1 MAGIY
6 IHIPFCKSKCAYCA
20 FYSTA
25 DARLKNDFLSAL
37 EKELIIRKDYL
48 GGDKVETIYF
58 GGGTP
63 SILSSEEIDKILK
76 IIRLYFNVDNYS
88 EITLEANPDTVDAF
102 YLEKIRKAGV
112 NRLSIG
118 IQSFFDDDL
127 NYLSRRHNSEH
138 ALRVIADAKNVGFEN
153 LSLDLIYGIPTLSD
167 DKWRRNLDAF
177 FASGAPHLSAY
188 SLTVEQGTILER
200 RINERLCADVD
211 EEQSVRQYEILCDR
225 AAAEGFEH
233 YEISNYAQNG
243 FRSRHN
249 TAYWNG
255 TKYLGLGPAAHSF
268 DGNSRQ
274 WNVSNVKLYS
284 TLVAAGGSFFETE
297 VLSGDDKFNEYVMT
311 SLRTSAG
318 CDTNYVEKHFGFEK
332 KENLLRESK
341 RFIAENKMI
350 YNDNHLILT
359 RKGTLFA
366 DGIAAELFAR

>member
-6 IHIPFCKSKCAYCA
+6 LHIPFCKSKCAYCA

-25 DARLKNDFLSAL
+25 DARLKNEFLSAL
-37 EKELIIRKDYL
+37 EKELIIRRDYL

-63 SILSSEEIDKILK
+63 SLLSSEEIDKILK
-76 IIRLYFNVDNYS
+76 IIRLYFDIDDDP

-127 NYLSRRHNSEH
+127 DYLSRRHNSEH
-138 ALRVIADAKNVGFEN
+138 ALRVIADAKDAGFDN
-153 LSLDLIYGIPTLSD
+153 LSLDLIYGIPTLTD
-167 DKWRRNLDAF
+167 GKWRRCLDIF

-188 SLTVEQGTILER
+188 SLTVEQGTALER
-200 RINERLCADVD
+200 RISRHLCADVD

-225 AAAEGFEH
+225 AAAEDFEH
-233 YEISNYAQNG
+233 YEISNYARRG

-268 DGNSRQ
+268 DGKSRQ
-274 WNVSNVKLYS
+274 WNVSNVKL
-284 TLVAAGGSFFETE
+284 
-297 VLSGDDKFNEYVMT
+297 
-311 SLRTSAG
+311 R
-318 CDTNYVEKHFGFEK
+318 H
-332 KENLLRESK
+332 
-341 RFIAENKMI
+341 
-350 YNDNHLILT
+350 
-359 RKGTLFA
+359 
-366 DGIAAELFAR
+366 